1 MVKQGTSVKII
12 AGEEAGKIGVAVA
25 KVPVSGDAAIWNVAL
40 PGKGQVRAEEK
51 DLEEVVK

>member
-25 KVPVSGDAAIWNVAL
+25 KVPGSGDAPIWNVAL

-51 DLEEVVK
+51 DLEEAT